1 MLCPWQAQLLGT
13 LRHPQPACSLQV
25 DLEKK
30 QVTVEAGILLA
41 DLHPE
46 LDKHGLALS
55 K

>member
-1 MLCPWQAQLLGT
+1 MLCPWWAQILGAFP
-13 LRHPQPACSLQV
+13 HPQPAHSLQV